1 MRLTQRCGSS
11 RLCLS
16 GTARPLPRYRA
27 IGERARSR
35 PCSDQLHHHRGHDP
49 SGGTETLAIQ
59 LIRVLY
65 DATDG
70 KPAQWRSLGGLNVP
84 EMPGVV
90 RYALTRG
97 WLMVEDGHRVCLTDA
112 GRRLNI

>member
-1 MRLTQRCGSS
+1 MAS
-11 RLCLS
+11 
-16 GTARPLPRYRA
+16 
-27 IGERARSR
+27 
-35 PCSDQLHHHRGHDP
+35 
-49 SGGTETLAIQ
+49 GTETLAIQ

-112 GRRLNI
+112 GRRLNIATRAEN